1 MDIYQRFCE
10 LLKSK
15 GDTAYS
21 VAKSTGIPPST
32 FTDWKNGK
40 CAPKAAKLAKIADYF
55 GVSLS
60 YLMGEEETS
69 PADNNLTGIDFALW
83 GEVKNLTESEK
94 KDIYDYIMF
103 KKSKRKGD

>member
-10 LLKSK
+10 LLKAK
-15 GDTAYS
+15 GDTAYG
-21 VAKSTGIPPST
+21 VAKATGIPPST

-40 CAPKAAKLAKIADYF
+40 CAPKAAKLSKIADYF

-60 YLMGEEETS
+60 YLMGEEDTDYDS
-69 PADNNLTGIDFALW
+69 KLSGIDFALW